1 MIVGMQA
8 KETGDGA
15 GRGSKLWVAPK
26 TPYSLRL
33 YEVFGNTIRERERER
48 MGAGGGEGGRRFTVI
63 AAHHFSVIVLFVA
76 MTEQGEGHMRHSWRV
91 QHKRVPARVQF
102 HPLVGPAL
110 SSVFLINISTQ
121 GPGSTKECSCPLPC
135 VLQCVMCSK
144 LITSCG
150 GQDWQKQPISSTRH
164 PKLTCI
170 KGTSLLKA
178 CRFVQEDGNPQT
190 VERALFKKN

>member
-33 YEVFGNTIRERERER
+33 YEVFGNTIRERER

-63 AAHHFSVIVLFVA
+63 DAHHFSVIVLFVT

-110 SSVFLINISTQ
+110 SSVLSFSLSHQYFNPRSGQ
-121 GPGSTKECSCPLPC
+121 HKRMLLPSSLCSSMRDVQQANHL
-135 VLQCVMCSK
+135 L
-144 LITSCG
+144 
-150 GQDWQKQPISSTRH
+150 WRTR
-164 PKLTCI
+164 LTE
-170 KGTSLLKA
+170 TA
-178 CRFVQEDGNPQT
+178 Y
-190 VERALFKKN
+190 